1 MWLEQRNRD
10 GEIRRGRA
18 SADGSEA
25 GGAGMP
31 DLAMLYGTR

>member
-10 GEIRRGRA
+10 GDIRGGPA
-18 SADGSEA
+18 GADGSEA
-25 GGAGMP
+25 GGAGIP